1 MNEQQRPEP
10 QATSGRSSLGLDE
23 NVAGALAY
31 FLGIVTGLIF
41 FLVEKESRFVKFHAM
56 QSILVWL
63 VIVGVSIVI
72 GLIPIIGWLF
82 DFLLIFASF
91 FLWLFLMYKAYK
103 GEWFKLPVIGDI
115 AEQQASN
122 L

>member
-10 QATSGRSSLGLDE
+10 QATPGKSSLGLDE
-23 NVAGALAY
+23 NIAGALAY

-41 FLVEKESRFVKFHAM
+41 FLIEKESRFVKFHAM

-63 VIVGVSIVI
+63 AIVGVSIVI
-72 GLIPIIGWLF
+72 GLIPIIGWMF

-103 GEWFKLPVIGDI
+103 GEQFKLPVIGDI
-115 AEQQASN
+115 AEQQAAN